1 MNTRYAH
8 ENLNKKGS
16 NYPNLSQKVDKQMKG
31 NSVLNYY
38 LKNSTPP
45 IGCALEKLIP
55 YMK

>member
-1 MNTRYAH
+1 MSTNVRYV
-8 ENLNKKGS
+8 KDS
-16 NYPNLSQKVDKQMKG
+16 NYPNLSPKVDKQMKG

-45 IGCALEKLIP
+45 ISCALEKLVP